1 MAFKPF
7 LTAALACCLA
17 LPAFA
22 GEMKIEIMDAYARS
36 SAKSGAAFFTIMN
49 HAGEDDRL
57 VAAASDVSKRVELHT
72 HTEDA
77 NGVMRMREIEGGIAV
92 PANGSHALQRGGDH
106 VMFMG
111 LSEALPEG
119 ETITVTLTFEK
130 AGDVTVDIPVDNDR
144 APQHMQGQGGNM
156 GHQGGHATN

>member
-7 LTAALACCLA
+7 LTAALAGCLA

-22 GEMKIEIMDAYARS
+22 GEMKIEIMDPYARS

-49 HAGEDDRL
+49 HSGEDDRL
-57 VAAASDVSKRVELHT
+57 IAAASDVSKRVELHT
-72 HTEDA
+72 HIEDE

-92 PANGSHALQRGGDH
+92 PANGSHALKRGGDH

-119 ETITVTLTFEK
+119 ETVTVTLTFEK
-130 AGDVTVDIPVDNDR
+130 AGDLTLDIPVDNDR
-144 APQHMQGQGGNM
+144 RPQHMQGHGGSM
-156 GHQGGHATN
+156 GHQGGHGTN